1 MRREYCK
8 PNIVTAATSS
18 GYSLVGTSGG
28 TVVPPEPED
37 EQTLDCDPI
46 NLGADKKYDI
56 L

>member
-8 PNIVTAATSS
+8 PNIVTTATSY
-18 GYSLVGTSGG
+18 GYSLTGASGG
-28 TVVPPEPED
+28 VVIPDEPED